1 MEILTTGY
9 YILLMIF
16 GFGALIFFH
25 ELGHFI
31 AAKWAGIRTEAFAIG
46 MGHPVV
52 SWRKGIG
59 FALGSTHRKVVKL
72 TGKSAQEL
80 KENELAKHGLG
91 ETEYSLRWLPI
102 GGFVKMLGQED
113 ANPNAVSDDPRSYNM
128 CPIGKRMIVVSAGV
142 IMNLILAV
150 VLFIVAFSV
159 GVRFEAPV
167 IGNVAM
173 GSPAAS
179 AVAESASDLGI
190 EEIGLQAGDRVLS
203 IDEDEAETFSSIMIA
218 TAMAKPGKELEFYI
232 ERQGFDE
239 PLVFNITPVV
249 GADGGL
255 LSIGVGPSAS
265 TQLAESDK
273 AGLLE
278 LTLINTGLSKA
289 GVKPQMRLD
298 FINGK
303 RSTTFGEL
311 KRAAAQSNGIPLQT
325 KWTEVDKDGEPIGST
340 IEASLS
346 VIPVYSIY
354 PQRESAADEGLLG
367 FTPLTRISDV
377 DPSSSNADKLQA
389 GDIIIKLGKLAFPRR
404 SQIPAFVQENKG
416 KELEVVVLRDG
427 QEKEVTCK
435 VNRKGRLG
443 IRLGT
448 ALDYLVTAKPI
459 TSFVRYDDEDV
470 ALVEDVD
477 TPIHA
482 NAPMGGTEIVAVN
495 SNAVSTWPEFRKAL
509 RQATANALSSEA
521 QTKVDLTI
529 IHPTKDN
536 PKEELVVTLSA
547 IEVSQL
553 HELSWTTQL
562 AAYDF
567 QAEFITLSAGGSPVR
582 AVAMGFKE
590 TYKVNINVYLTLDRL
605 IRGSVGVKQLRG
617 PVGIVHIGVKIADRG
632 MMYLIFF
639 LAMISANLAVINF
652 LPLPIVDGGLF
663 IFLIYEKLKGRPPS
677 LAFQNAS
684 TIFGLALIGTLFLV
698 VTWNDISRLF
708 S

>member
-25 ELGHFI
+25 ELGHFL

-46 MGHPVV
+46 MGHPVL

-59 FALGSTHRKVVKL
+59 FVVGSTHRKVVKL
-72 TGKSAQEL
+72 TGKPAQEL

-150 VLFIVAFSV
+150 VFFIVAFSV
-159 GVRFEAPV
+159 GVKFEAPV
-167 IGNVAM
+167 IGFVGS

-179 AVAESASDLGI
+179 AVAKNASALGI
-190 EEIGLQAGDRVLS
+190 KEIGLQTGDRVLS
-203 IDEDEAETFSSIMIA
+203 IDEDTAETFSSIMIA
-218 TAMAKPGKELEFYI
+218 TAMAKPGKEIEFNI
-232 ERQGFDE
+232 QRQGFEE
-239 PLVFNITPVV
+239 PLVFGITPVV
-249 GADGGL
+249 GPDGGL

-265 TQLAESDK
+265 TQLTESDDG
-273 AGLLE
+273 GLLE
-278 LTLINTGLSKA
+278 FVLKNAGLAKE

-298 FINGK
+298 IINGK
-303 RSTTFGEL
+303 KSATFGEIQ
-311 KRAAAQSNGIPLQT
+311 RAAAQSNGIPLQT
-325 KWTEVDKDGEPIGST
+325 KWTAVDEDGEPIGST
-340 IEASLS
+340 IEASLA
-346 VIPVYSIY
+346 VVPVYSQY
-354 PQRESAADEGLLG
+354 PQRESASDTGLLG

-377 DPSSSNADKLQA
+377 DQTSSNADKLQA
-389 GDIIIKLGKLAFPRR
+389 GDIIIKLGKLAYPRR
-404 SQIPAFVQENKG
+404 SAIPEFVQENKG
-416 KELEVVVLRDG
+416 KELEVVVRRNGEDI
-427 QEKEVTCK
+427 EITCK
-435 VNRKGRLG
+435 VSRKGRLG
-443 IRLGT
+443 ITLGN
-448 ALDYLVTAKPI
+448 AVDHLVTAKPI
-459 TSFVRYDDEDV
+459 TSFVRYDKED
-470 ALVEDVD
+470 ASLMEDVD
-477 TPIHA
+477 TPINT
-482 NAPMGGTEIVAVN
+482 NAPMGGTAIVAVN

-509 RQATANALSSEA
+509 KQATASALSSEA
-521 QTKVDLTI
+521 EAKVDLTI
-529 IHPTKDN
+529 VHPTKDN
-536 PKEELVVTLSA
+536 PREELALVLSA
-547 IEVSQL
+547 DEIAEL
-553 HELSWTTQL
+553 HELTWTTKL
-562 AAYDF
+562 ENYF
-567 QAEFITLSAGGSPVR
+567 FEAEFVTLSAGGSPIR

-590 TYKVNINVYLTLDRL
+590 TYKVNMNVYLTLDRL

-617 PVGIVHIGVKIADRG
+617 PVGIVHIGVRIADRG

-663 IFLIYEKLKGRPPS
+663 LFLIYEKLKGRPPS